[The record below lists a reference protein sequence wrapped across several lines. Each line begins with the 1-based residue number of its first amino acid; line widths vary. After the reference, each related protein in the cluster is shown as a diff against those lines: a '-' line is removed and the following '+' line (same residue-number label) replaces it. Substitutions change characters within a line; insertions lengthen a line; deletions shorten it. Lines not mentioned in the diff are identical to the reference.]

1 MTNSILPDEEARRRA
16 ATELGTTFLVEA
28 GAGTGKTSVLLQ
40 RLLTL
45 VRSGRSPLE
54 RVAAITF
61 TERAAAELRVRLRS
75 EIETALAGPLSDEER
90 RNLREARSQLEHA
103 QISTVHA
110 FCAALLRERPVEARV
125 DPAFSVLDQFGAN
138 LLRNEAWPRSP
149 LWQRSC
155 QPGRTSSCGS
165 ACSCVTCRSVAGL
178 GRRRTGSRRRRST
191 RRGLYSARSAP
202 PTLRPAPP
210 WLTI

>member
-1 MTNSILPDEEARRRA
+1 MTTPLLPDEEARRRA

-138 LLRNEAWPRSP
+138 LLRSEAWHEWLAQEMDRGPAILKRA
-149 LWQRSC
+149 LRA
-155 QPGRTSSCGS
+155 G
-165 ACSCVTCRSVAGL
+165 VTLAHL
-178 GRRRTGSRRRRST
+178 E
-191 RRGLYSARSAP
+191 
-202 PTLRPAPP
+202 TLRDFVVEQRDC
-210 WLTI
+210 L

>member
-1 MTNSILPDEEARRRA
+1 MTTPLLPDEEARRRA

-90 RNLREARSQLEHA
+90 RNLR
-103 QISTVHA
+103 
-110 FCAALLRERPVEARV
+110 
-125 DPAFSVLDQFGAN
+125 
-138 LLRNEAWPRSP
+138 
-149 LWQRSC
+149 
-155 QPGRTSSCGS
+155 
-165 ACSCVTCRSVAGL
+165 
-178 GRRRTGSRRRRST
+178 
-191 RRGLYSARSAP
+191 
-202 PTLRPAPP
+202 
-210 WLTI
+210 